1 MLFKYELVGIER
13 FNPAGKADGDG
24 ALSVVWMEYNEN
36 RVALLC
42 QALLLRLKFGLPYK
56 VT

>member
-56 VT
+56 IT